1 MTTRKPAGVVGDMVP
16 ISKLQTQTQQSSRS
30 PVGGDGVPAE
40 AAEMVGEFRDW
51 CLKTYGDSGKT
62 KTVTRR
68 KYNKILQTLLQEGEE
83 DGGAA
88 LLQEKEAGSHHI
100 NAKFK
105 FWVRSKGF
113 QVDRSGPSSSDG
125 PVLYVP
131 IKATI
136 CHSERDVT
144 FLQQLSIR
152 QPLCLHTDTCTAV
165 MCVHVSTTGCET

>member
-16 ISKLQTQTQQSSRS
+16 ISKLQTQTQQSSRG

-113 QVDRSGPSSSDG
+113 QVDRSGPSMYMCHFQTIWMKVCRLIFTDSLPWLRQTPVPLG
-125 PVLYVP
+125 PRFNLSVFFLPVP
-131 IKATI
+131 
-136 CHSERDVT
+136 V
-144 FLQQLSIR
+144 Q
-152 QPLCLHTDTCTAV
+152 
-165 MCVHVSTTGCET
+165 

>member
-16 ISKLQTQTQQSSRS
+16 ISKLQTQTQQSSRG
-30 PVGGDGVPAE
+30 PVGGDRVPAE

-131 IKATI
+131 IKATN
-136 CHSERDVT
+136 
-144 FLQQLSIR
+144 IR
-152 QPLCLHTDTCTAV
+152 LLLMFFRQRGLLCCPSCPKILACPSREGALTPRC
-165 MCVHVSTTGCET
+165 CQE

>member
-1 MTTRKPAGVVGDMVP
+1 MTTRKSAGVAGDALP
-16 ISKLQTQTQQSSRS
+16 IFTSSAKLQTQVSGRS
-30 PVGGDGVPAE
+30 PAGSDGVPPAVE

-68 KYNKILQTLLQEGEE
+68 KYDKILQTLLQDGEE
-83 DGGAA
+83 DGAG
-88 LLQEKEAGSHHI
+88 AGSHHI

-113 QVDRSGPSSSDG
+113 QVGRGGPSSSDG

-131 IKATI
+131 IKATVSVSVFVPFEVCLI
-136 CHSERDVT
+136 FR
-144 FLQQLSIR
+144 
-152 QPLCLHTDTCTAV
+152 PL
-165 MCVHVSTTGCET
+165 G